1 MTARILCPIDGTDH
15 ATTGLVQAI
24 DLAKLNKGH
33 LTICIVNVAEGG
45 ARGGPTIA
53 HWSDADAAKIL
64 SAAATTAR
72 DAGLTDVDTA
82 ELISRETAAAIVT
95 YAGAAGFLADRHGH
109 RRQARRETPRPWLG
123 RGRGC
128 GPCRLQRARGA
139 LSGGE
144 AVSPRP

>member
-24 DLAKLNKGH
+24 ELAKLNKGH

-53 HWSDADAAKIL
+53 HWSDADAARIL
-64 SAAATTAR
+64 SDAATTAR
-72 DAGLTDVDTA
+72 NAGLTDVDTA

-95 YAGAAGFLADRHGH
+95 YAAQQDFSLIVMGTGDKRGVKRLVLGSVAAEVAGHADCSVLV
-109 RRQARRETPRPWLG
+109 AR
-123 RGRGC
+123 
-128 GPCRLQRARGA
+128 
-139 LSGGE
+139 
-144 AVSPRP
+144 

>member
-24 DLAKLNKGH
+24 ELAKLNKGH

-53 HWSDADAAKIL
+53 HWSDADAARIL
-64 SAAATTAR
+64 SDAAATAR

-95 YAGAAGFLADRHGH
+95 YAAQQDFSLIVKGTGDKRGVKRLVLGSVAAEVAGHADCSVLV
-109 RRQARRETPRPWLG
+109 AR
-123 RGRGC
+123 
-128 GPCRLQRARGA
+128 
-139 LSGGE
+139 
-144 AVSPRP
+144 

>member
-95 YAGAAGFLADRHGH
+95 YAAQQDFSLIVMGTGDKRGVKRLVLGSVAAEVAGHADCSVLV
-109 RRQARRETPRPWLG
+109 AR
-123 RGRGC
+123 
-128 GPCRLQRARGA
+128 
-139 LSGGE
+139 
-144 AVSPRP
+144 

>member
-24 DLAKLNKGH
+24 ELAKLNKGH

-45 ARGGPTIA
+45 ARGGPTIS
-53 HWSDADAAKIL
+53 HWSDADAARIL
-64 SAAATTAR
+64 TDAATTAR

-95 YAGAAGFLADRHGH
+95 YAAQQDFTLIVMGTGDKRGVKRLVLGSVAAEVAGHADCSVLV
-109 RRQARRETPRPWLG
+109 AR
-123 RGRGC
+123 
-128 GPCRLQRARGA
+128 
-139 LSGGE
+139 
-144 AVSPRP
+144 

>member
-24 DLAKLNKGH
+24 ELAKLNKGH

-53 HWSDADAAKIL
+53 HWSDADAARIL
-64 SAAATTAR
+64 SDAAATAR

-95 YAGAAGFLADRHGH
+95 YAAQQDFSLIVMGTGDKRGVKRLVLGSVAAEVAGHADCSVLV
-109 RRQARRETPRPWLG
+109 AR
-123 RGRGC
+123 
-128 GPCRLQRARGA
+128 
-139 LSGGE
+139 
-144 AVSPRP
+144 

>member
-1 MTARILCPIDGTDH
+1 MTARILCPIDGIDH
-15 ATTGLVQAI
+15 ATTGFVQAI

-95 YAGAAGFLADRHGH
+95 YAAQQDFSLIVMGTGDKRGVKRLVLGSVAAEVAGHADCSVLV
-109 RRQARRETPRPWLG
+109 AR
-123 RGRGC
+123 
-128 GPCRLQRARGA
+128 
-139 LSGGE
+139 
-144 AVSPRP
+144 

>member
-15 ATTGLVQAI
+15 ATTGLLQAV
-24 DLAKLNKGH
+24 DLARLTKGH

-64 SAAATTAR
+64 SDAATTAR
-72 DAGLTDVDTA
+72 NAGLTDVGTA

-95 YAGAAGFLADRHGH
+95 YAAQQDFSLIVMGTGDKRGVKRLVLGSVATEVAGHAACSVLV
-109 RRQARRETPRPWLG
+109 AR
-123 RGRGC
+123 
-128 GPCRLQRARGA
+128 
-139 LSGGE
+139 
-144 AVSPRP
+144 

>member
-24 DLAKLNKGH
+24 ELAKLKKGH

-53 HWSDADAAKIL
+53 HWSDADAARIL
-64 SAAATTAR
+64 SDAATTAR
-72 DAGLTDVDTA
+72 NAGLTDVDTA

-95 YAGAAGFLADRHGH
+95 YAAQQDFTLIVMGTGDKRGVKRLVLGSVAAEVAGHADCSVLV
-109 RRQARRETPRPWLG
+109 AR
-123 RGRGC
+123 
-128 GPCRLQRARGA
+128 
-139 LSGGE
+139 
-144 AVSPRP
+144 